1 MTEFRSYRL
10 RIAPIARLAGLVA
23 ALLGPSPASARTPD
37 DTTTKSE
44 LLFALVVGV
53 NRSTEPDLSPLRYAD
68 DDAVRYN
75 DLFVTLGAHTELLT
89 TLDDNTKRLH
99 PGERATPATLT
110 GFSAAIER
118 IASKVAEA
126 RAAGKNASVYLL
138 YAGHGIR
145 DTHSGKGFL
154 TLEDARLS
162 AQQLQDLVVDRVPAT
177 QFHFIVDA
185 CHSEFLTSA
194 RGPGGSRRKIE
205 SFMNEVAIGIRD
217 PRVGLL
223 FATSPEAKTF
233 EYEGFQSGVFSHLV
247 RSGLYGGADFD
258 LDGRISYDE
267 IQRFVE
273 RATAAIP
280 NEKYRP
286 TVRALRP
293 VESGA
298 ILDIRSSLAAGRIE
312 VDGTVVAAH
321 RVLEDSNGVR
331 ILDFHNANGQALHM
345 VRPAGPLSLA
355 FEDVKHRSVEID
367 LPEGQNATQIA
378 TLVPR
383 ERTTLARGGADN
395 AFRKLFELPFDPRAL
410 QEIKVHT
417 DDYFTVLEQV
427 DRDRDAQ
434 RRESRLFWSRAA
446 FTTAAIATALSVG
459 SGIALWQ
466 LSSEPGGGSNNN
478 ANLADERNPAI
489 RRWQNTAL
497 ISGGIGVAAALT
509 GLGIT
514 LWPTSDNRGT
524 MGE

>member
-1 MTEFRSYRL
+1 MMESRSPQQRFVPMAQ
-10 RIAPIARLAGLVA
+10 ITSLVA
-23 ALLGPSPASARTPD
+23 ALLGTSLALARTPD
-37 DTTTKSE
+37 DAASE
-44 LLFALVVGV
+44 SDVVFALVLGV

-75 DLFVTLGAHTELLT
+75 NLFVTLGAHTELLT

-99 PGERATPATLT
+99 PGTSANPATLNAFT
-110 GFSAAIER
+110 AAIER
-118 IASKVAEA
+118 VATKVAEA
-126 RAAGKNASVYLL
+126 RGAGKNASVYLL
-138 YAGHGIR
+138 YAGHGNR

-162 AQQLQDLVVDRVPAT
+162 AQQLQDLVVDRVHAT

-185 CHSEFLTSA
+185 CNSEFLASA
-194 RGPGGSRRKIE
+194 RGPGGSRRKIDG
-205 SFMNEVAIGIRD
+205 FMDEVATGIRD

-286 TVRALRP
+286 TVHALRP
-293 VESGA
+293 VASSA
-298 ILDIRSSLAAGRIE
+298 ILDIRTSLAAARIE
-312 VDGTVVAAH
+312 VDGKVAAAH
-321 RVLEDSNGVR
+321 HVLEDSNGVR
-331 ILDFHNANGQALHM
+331 IFDFHNANGQSLHM

-355 FEDVKHRSVEID
+355 FDDSEHRSVEVD

-395 AFRKLFELPFDPRAL
+395 AFRRLFELPFESRAL
-410 QEIKVHT
+410 QQIQVHT
-417 DDYFTVLEQV
+417 DDYFSVLEKA
-427 DRDRDAQ
+427 DRERDDQ
-434 RRESRLFWSRAA
+434 RRENRRFWSRAA
-446 FTTAAIATALSVG
+446 FTTAAIATALSAG

-466 LSSEPGGGSNNN
+466 LSSEPGAGSNSG
-478 ANLADERNPAI
+478 ADIGEERNPAI

-514 LWPTSDNRGT
+514 LWPASANRGT